1 MRFLLFFLS
10 LSLSFS
16 SVSTFGADTT
26 RGRTIEAESLNHLRS
41 SNFNVSQTEAGFDYV
56 GHIDDSSILCYDNI
70 DMSGVRSIEFV
81 YARGPGAYETG
92 RVAILVSP
100 PNGLGKRTNLGE
112 FETADT
118 GDWETFQR
126 QRVGLTKPTGGR
138 HNLCFFGVTGGGI
151 FNLDKFTL
159 SSQPGENL
167 GITKTFAD
175 ALPGVLGG
183 AGYRF
188 ELEVVGEAPNE
199 IWSMAFLPDGD
210 IVAAQ
215 KNGYLLRFR
224 DGRQSALIEG
234 LPDVWNRG
242 QGGLMAIQPHP
253 EYPKNGWLYLTYSHG
268 NNDGKAM
275 TVVARGKISGQ
286 RWQDHE
292 IIYRAP
298 DAFYSESNSHFGSR
312 LVFKDGYIFFSVGER
327 VDQDKAQDLGSPLG
341 KIHRLHDDGRVPN
354 DNPFVKTEG
363 ALATIWSY
371 GHRNPQGMTLS
382 PDRKHV
388 WAVEHG
394 PRGGDELN
402 LIRKGRNYGWP
413 LVSFGT
419 NYDGTL
425 ISESPWREG
434 TEPPVQQWTPSLGVS
449 QAVFYTGNQFPLWR
463 NQLLVASLG
472 QQQLRMVK
480 LDNNNKLVSDTLI
493 LQNLGRIRD
502 VVSGPDGY
510 PYLVISHP
518 YGKIYRL
525 TPVK

>member
-1 MRFLLFFLS
+1 
-10 LSLSFS
+10 
-16 SVSTFGADTT
+16 
-26 RGRTIEAESLNHLRS
+26 
-41 SNFNVSQTEAGFDYV
+41 
-56 GHIDDSSILCYDNI
+56 
-70 DMSGVRSIEFV
+70 
-81 YARGPGAYETG
+81 
-92 RVAILVSP
+92 
-100 PNGLGKRTNLGE
+100 
-112 FETADT
+112 
-118 GDWETFQR
+118 
-126 QRVGLTKPTGGR
+126 
-138 HNLCFFGVTGGGI
+138 
-151 FNLDKFTL
+151 
-159 SSQPGENL
+159 
-167 GITKTFAD
+167 
-175 ALPGVLGG
+175 
-183 AGYRF
+183 
-188 ELEVVGEAPNE
+188 
-199 IWSMAFLPDGD
+199 
-210 IVAAQ
+210 
-215 KNGYLLRFR
+215 
-224 DGRQSALIEG
+224 
-234 LPDVWNRG
+234 
-242 QGGLMAIQPHP
+242 
-253 EYPKNGWLYLTYSHG
+253 
-268 NNDGKAM
+268 
-275 TVVARGKISGQ
+275 
-286 RWQDHE
+286 
-292 IIYRAP
+292 
-298 DAFYSESNSHFGSR
+298 
-312 LVFKDGYIFFSVGER
+312 VFKDGYIFFSVGER

-371 GHRNPQGMTLS
+371 GHRNPQGMALS
-382 PDRKHV
+382 PDGKHV

-402 LIRKGRNYGWP
+402 LILKGRNYGWP

-525 TPVK
+525 TPAK